1 MIPESGWRVESEG
14 EGEGEGAGG
23 AGRCHTGQGPI
34 VAIRDFTLSA
44 LISGKPLKTI
54 KQGWRVGSLIR
65 FSL

>member
-14 EGEGEGAGG
+14 EGEGDAGG

-34 VAIRDFTLSA
+34 VAIRDFTLST

-54 KQGWRVGSLIR
+54 KQG
-65 FSL
+65 